1 MITPNTPEELAE
13 AHRQICYMRGINPE
27 TKLKP
32 SPKLEVR
39 EKIES
44 LLEQRAI
51 ESYDYDLHGV
61 NFTKTIQLCNLAL
74 NGVLSS
80 QC

>member
-1 MITPNTPEELAE
+1 MESVNSPEQITE
-13 AHRQICYMRGINPE
+13 AHITICNMRNIDPE
-27 TKLKP
+27 AKIKL

-51 ESYDYDLHGV
+51 DNGDYCLHGV
-61 NFTKTIQLCNLAL
+61 NF
-74 NGVLSS
+74 S
-80 QC
+80 QGL

>member
-1 MITPNTPEELAE
+1 MESVNSPEQLTE
-13 AHRQICYMRGINPE
+13 AHIIICHMRGIDP
-27 TKLKP
+27 KVKIKP

-51 ESYDYDLHGV
+51 DNGDYGLHGV
-61 NFTKTIQLCNLAL
+61 NFTRSRKEKATF
-74 NGVLSS
+74 
-80 QC
+80 